1 MNKPL
6 RNPTS
11 ADAVVAQAEAYYD
24 SGDADNFYFQIWG
37 GEDIHVGLYD
47 TTDDIAEASRLTV
60 ELMAK
65 EASPISAE
73 TRILDIGAGY
83 GGAARH
89 LAHKFGC
96 HVDCLNLSKTQN
108 ATNERLTKEQGLD
121 KLIDVV
127 WGNFENLPGKDADY
141 DLVWSQDAIL
151 HSAKREQVLAE
162 AFRVLKPG
170 GRLIFTDPMQA
181 DDCPE
186 GVLQAVYD
194 RIHLASLGSFAFYRE
209 AAKRVGFVE
218 EEVIDLTPQLRA
230 HYSHVRDQLRSDYER
245 MAAVSSKDYLDR
257 MIAGLGHW
265 VDAADKGFLAWG
277 ILKFKKPA

>member
-1 MNKPL
+1 MTDTIDRENDAK
-6 RNPTS
+6 
-11 ADAVVAQAEAYYD
+11 AVVDQAEAYYD

-60 ELMAK
+60 ELMARH
-65 EASPISAE
+65 ASPITPE

-108 ATNERLTKEQGLD
+108 ATNERLTQEQGLG
-121 KLIDVV
+121 KLIDVIY
-127 WGNFENLPGKDADY
+127 GNFEDLPAKDESY

-181 DDCPE
+181 DDCPA

-209 AAKRVGFVE
+209 AAGRVGFVE
-218 EEVIDLTPQLRA
+218 EEVVDLTPQLRA
-230 HYSHVRDQLRSDYER
+230 HYSHVREKLRADYDR

-265 VDAADKGFLAWG
+265 VEAADKGHLAWG